1 MENDKPQT
9 KLKMPQ
15 TTYLDKS
22 KSIRKTL
29 RIILTNITKK
39 IMEQLTGVTVYNVE
53 IESIE
58 YHIIENRKK
67 KILI

>member
-9 KLKMPQ
+9 KWKMPQ
-15 TTYLDKS
+15 TTDLDKS

-29 RIILTNITKK
+29 RIILTNITNK

-53 IESIE
+53 IEGIE
-58 YHIIENRKK
+58 FHVIENRKK
-67 KILI
+67 KF